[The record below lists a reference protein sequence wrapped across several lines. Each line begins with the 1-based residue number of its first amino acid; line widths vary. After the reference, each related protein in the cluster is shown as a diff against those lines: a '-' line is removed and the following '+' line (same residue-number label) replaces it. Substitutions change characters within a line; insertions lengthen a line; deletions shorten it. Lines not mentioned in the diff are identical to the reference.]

1 MKRKSES
8 SETSGFDVSTVLSDT
23 ALERALAAGGLPAQG
38 RFAAQ
43 DLPRLTSLAGVA
55 DAVRW
60 QMAPD
65 ARPVSVAHP
74 RRRWHVIIAAQ
85 LQCTCERCLEPVV
98 LEVNVD
104 RAIEFFAS
112 AALADE
118 ATAEQTNDDTE
129 DSDAD
134 DVDFLSPEDSLSL
147 RDLVEDELLL
157 ALPMAPKHPQCRPP
171 LPAGAGPG
179 HGHGEGEGAG
189 QATALPFSGLKH
201 LLKKP

>member
-1 MKRKSES
+1 
-8 SETSGFDVSTVLSDT
+8 V
-23 ALERALAAGGLPAQG
+23 AQ
-38 RFAAQ
+38 
-43 DLPRLTSLAGVA
+43 
-55 DAVRW
+55 
-60 QMAPD
+60 
-65 ARPVSVAHP
+65 
-74 RRRWHVIIAAQ
+74 
-85 LQCTCERCLEPVV
+85 
-98 LEVNVD
+98 
-104 RAIEFFAS
+104 
-112 AALADE
+112 ADE